1 MQPDHEKLAYTI
13 KEFCTLAGV
22 GRSFVYEQIAEG
34 RLHAVKAGGRTL
46 IRRGDA
52 IAYLD
57 ALPAFQA
64 HSARAYERAQAAGS
78 EKTRSGARDLDQT
91 STKSR
96 TPSAG
101 GNGTRTATKEAH

>member
-34 RLHAVKAGGRTL
+34 LLRAVKAGGRTL
-46 IRRGDA
+46 ILREDA
-52 IAYLD
+52 AAYFD

-64 HSARAYERAQAAGS
+64 HSARAYERAKAANSKKTQLGPRPIDQA
-78 EKTRSGARDLDQT
+78 
-91 STKSR
+91 STKSCTSNTGGKGNR
-96 TPSAG
+96 SA
-101 GNGTRTATKEAH
+101 AKEAN

>member
-13 KEFCTLAGV
+13 KEFCALAGV

-34 RLHAVKAGGRTL
+34 RLLAVKAGGRTL

-52 IAYLD
+52 TAYFD

-64 HSARAYERAQAAGS
+64 HSARAYERTQAANS
-78 EKTRSGARDLDQT
+78 KKTQLGARPLNRT

-101 GNGTRTATKEAH
+101 GAGNRSAAKEVN